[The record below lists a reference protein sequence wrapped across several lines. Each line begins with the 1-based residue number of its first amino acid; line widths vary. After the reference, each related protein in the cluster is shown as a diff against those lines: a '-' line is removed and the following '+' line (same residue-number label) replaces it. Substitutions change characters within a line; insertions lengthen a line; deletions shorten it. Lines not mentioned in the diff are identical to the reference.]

1 MISLPNNVDPE
12 DLLNTLRELSW
23 EASDLFR
30 SYQDNIY
37 TSDEFQTK
45 LNIIELES
53 GPVTNADI
61 AINDLIKKKFRDKYP
76 CVDWDFLTEEDNK
89 DNFNKEFNNDWVW
102 VIDPLDGTKD
112 FIEGTGQYAMHI
124 ALLFK
129 EKLIIGIVLIPNKE
143 QLWINIEGKKTW
155 FENKEKKKF
164 SSSATKLKFLS
175 QARVLTSKSHM
186 HKDFKFLLDKIDPQ
200 KTIGMGSIGY
210 KITSILRGEADIYIS
225 YSLKQGSCPK
235 DWDMAAPASL
245 IKGAGGYFTKLNGEE
260 LDFLNKDFNQPGI
273 LIASLS
279 HKHKE
284 ICSQIS
290 SIVKG
295 KYL

>member
-12 DLLNTLRELSW
+12 ELLNMVRELSW
-23 EASDLFR
+23 EASDLFK

-37 TSDEFQTK
+37 SSDEFKTK

-89 DNFNKEFNNDWVW
+89 DNFNKVFNSDWVW

-112 FIEGTGQYAMHI
+112 FIEGTGQYAMHL

-129 EKLIIGIVLIPNKE
+129 KKLIIGIVLIPNKE
-143 QLWINIEGKKTW
+143 QLWINIQGKKTW
-155 FENKEKKKF
+155 FENKEEKKF
-164 SSSATKLKFLS
+164 SSSATKLKFLN
-175 QARVLTSKSHM
+175 QAKVLTSKSHM
-186 HKDFKFLLDKIDPQ
+186 HKDFKFLLDKLKPH
-200 KTIGMGSIGY
+200 KTVGMGSIGY
-210 KITSILRGEADIYIS
+210 KITAILRGEADIYIS
-225 YSLKQGSCPK
+225 YSLQKGSCPK
-235 DWDMAAPASL
+235 DWDMAAPVSL
-245 IKGAGGYFTKLNGEE
+245 IKGAGGHFTKLNGEE
-260 LDFLNKDFNQPGI
+260 LDYLNKDFNQPGI
-273 LIASLS
+273 LVASMS
-279 HKHKE
+279 DKHKE

-290 SIVKG
+290 SIVIDH
-295 KYL
+295 YL